1 MTRGDVYRV
10 RLPARRG
17 REQHGV
23 RYAVLVQ
30 ADELLELSTVLVAP
44 TSRSVR
50 AATFRP
56 EVDVAGEL
64 TRVMVEQLRALDVQ
78 RLDDFAGRL
87 SPSEMRDVDDALSL
101 VLALG

>member
-10 RLPARRG
+10 RLPSRRG
-17 REQHGV
+17 HEQHGP

-56 EVDVAGEL
+56 EVEIAGER
-64 TRVMVEQLRALDVQ
+64 TRVMVEQLRALDAQ

-87 SPSEMRDVDDALSL
+87 SVSEMRDVDDALSL
-101 VLALG
+101 ALALR